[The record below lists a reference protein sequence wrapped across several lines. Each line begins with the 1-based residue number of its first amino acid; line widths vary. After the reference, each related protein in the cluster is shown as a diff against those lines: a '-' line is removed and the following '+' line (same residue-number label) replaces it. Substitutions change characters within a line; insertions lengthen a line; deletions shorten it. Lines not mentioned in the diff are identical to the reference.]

1 MTRLEKINFDYGPNA
16 RSGWVTRTLHM
27 GNIPFDAI
35 FESLDELFQS
45 KVRCFC
51 FLLMYR
57 PHTKMRFPDTTM
69 AH

>member
-45 KVRCFC
+45 KVSR
-51 FLLMYR
+51 LTSLQDY
-57 PHTKMRFPDTTM
+57 
-69 AH
+69 ANI